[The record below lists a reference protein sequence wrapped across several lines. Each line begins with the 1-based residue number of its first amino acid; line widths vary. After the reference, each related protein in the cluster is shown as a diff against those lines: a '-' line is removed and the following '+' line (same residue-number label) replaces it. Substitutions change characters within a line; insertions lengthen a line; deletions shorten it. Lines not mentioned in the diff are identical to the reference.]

1 MFDTLNITR
10 ALGDENRLRMLMAL
24 QDQDLC
30 VCQMTALLDLAPSTT
45 SKHLSVLRQA
55 RLIDSLRRG
64 RWVYYTLATSEASP
78 AVRGA
83 LAWITESLHG
93 NALIRADAERLH
105 ALLQAEAASDPEGN
119 HDHHSAELHTFDPCL
134 NEADPATGEDHA

>member
-24 QDQDLC
+24 RQQALC

-45 SKHLSVLRQA
+45 SKHLSILRQA
-55 RLIDSLRRG
+55 RLIDSLRQG
-64 RWVYYTLATSEASP
+64 RWVYYTLAGAQASP
-78 AVRGA
+78 AVQGA
-83 LAWITESLHG
+83 LAWIAESLH
-93 NALIRADAERLH
+93 NNPVILADEGRLQD
-105 ALLQAEAASDPEGN
+105 LLQAEAALDPEGS

-134 NEADPATGEDHA
+134 AEDTVPTGASHA